1 MASRFSG
8 RVAIV
13 TGASSGI
20 GWELARQLAAAG
32 ASVGLIARRKDK
44 LQSLAEIIRPAGG
57 VATVVPADVADREQ
71 VERAVGQVREALGP
85 IDLLIASAGLGMPT
99 LLDPVNV
106 DEVEAMIKVNLLGV
120 IYAFSA
126 VLPEMLRRRS
136 GHLAAVSS
144 LAGYTTMP
152 GESGYCASKA
162 AVNAYLTGLRGHLR
176 GRGISV
182 TTFCPG
188 FVATPMT
195 ADSPFWM
202 PGLLTAEE
210 AATRMLRA
218 LERGRKVYNFP
229 WTTYADDAD
238 RRLFPRL
245 AQRPDHG
252 GVQRGSGKSG
262 EPGRL
267 EMKTRWSLPTN
278 SILFFCRAHAA
289 RRRPSANFER

>member
-8 RVAIV
+8 KVAIV

-32 ASVGLIARRKDK
+32 AHVGLIARRRAE
-44 LQSLAEIIRPAGG
+44 LEALAATIQAAGG
-57 VATVVPADVADREQ
+57 TAAVAPADVADREQ
-71 VERAVGQVREALGP
+71 VERAIAEVRQVLGP

-99 LLDPVNV
+99 TLDPVNV
-106 DEVEAMIKVNLLGV
+106 DEVEAMIKVNVLGV

-126 VLPEMLRRRS
+126 VLPEMLSRRS

-144 LAGYTTMP
+144 LAGYTTMA

-162 AVNAYLTGLRGHLR
+162 AVNAYLDGLRRHTR
-176 GRGISV
+176 GRGIAV

-202 PGLLTAEE
+202 PRLLTAEE
-210 AATRMLRA
+210 AARRMLRA
-218 LERGRKVYNFP
+218 LEKGRKVYNFP
-229 WTTYADDAD
+229 WTTHMMT
-238 RRLFPRL
+238 RIVGLFPDWLNARIM
-245 AQRPDHG
+245 AGYNED
-252 GVQRGSGKSG
+252 
-262 EPGRL
+262 
-267 EMKTRWSLPTN
+267 
-278 SILFFCRAHAA
+278 AA
-289 RRRPSANFER
+289 RMAEAADSR

>member
-32 ASVGLIARRKDK
+32 AKVGLIARRQAE
-44 LQSLAEIIRPAGG
+44 LESLARQIESAGG
-57 VATVVPADVADREQ
+57 IASVAPADVTDRSE
-71 VERAVGQVREALGP
+71 VERAVGLLRDSLGP
-85 IDLLIASAGLGMPT
+85 IDLLIAGAGVGVPT
-99 LLDPVNV
+99 LLDPVNIG
-106 DEVEAMIKVNLLGV
+106 DVEAMIKVNLLGV

-144 LAGYTTMP
+144 LAGYTCMP
-152 GESGYCASKA
+152 GESAYCASKA

-188 FVATPMT
+188 FVKTPMI
-195 ADSPFWM
+195 AESPFWM
-202 PGLLTAEE
+202 PGLLSAEE
-210 AATRMLRA
+210 ASRRMLRA
-218 LERGRKVYNFP
+218 LSQGRKVYNFP
-229 WTTYADDAD
+229 WTIYLMT
-238 RRLFPRL
+238 RVVGLFPDWLTARIM
-245 AQRPDHG
+245 AGYNED
-252 GVQRGSGKSG
+252 
-262 EPGRL
+262 
-267 EMKTRWSLPTN
+267 
-278 SILFFCRAHAA
+278 AA
-289 RRRPSANFER
+289 RAAAQAGPK